1 MFLRELPLWT
11 SPQKKKKRKE
21 NAVHFCFLAGVN
33 LDPLSSPIR
42 EITSFP
48 GTDGD
53 LSPWPQEFSLTLAFL
68 S

>member
-1 MFLRELPLWT
+1 MDFTTKE
-11 SPQKKKKRKE
+11 KEKKRKE